1 MKVKDGDKLANNN
14 DEKIEPDIQ
23 ADDDTQCFSIDSAI
37 TLLGSK
43 TKEAVSELAELD
55 SILTK
60 ISKTSDLTGQQ
71 LKELGDSAFETASK
85 YGRTA
90 SDYLTAVQ
98 EMYRAGFENAEEIAE
113 LSMLAQAAGGLESDS
128 ANDYLMETNA
138 AYDFK
143 GSVEELNKVLDSQT
157 YIASNTAISMQDMA
171 DATSEAASIAS
182 QCGVEIDELS
192 ALIAVAAS
200 KTKESGSEVGAA
212 LKNIFTALQDTTNKP
227 VVEAFD
233 SVGIS
238 MTKIVD
244 GSEQLKTPIELL
256 KELSVAFHEL
266 PEGDT
271 KRARILTDIGEITN
285 DDTFSAILSDWDSYE
300 SMLDLYSQG
309 MGSAATE
316 AEKSAND
323 IQGSLNRLHNTWT
336 DTVEN
341 VANSDAI
348 ITIVNAFNSLLS
360 VVNKATDALGSIATI
375 GLGAGLFAGIK
386 NVGKQLQMQE
396 FRFINCFE

>member
-212 LKNIFTALQDTTNKP
+212 IKNIFTALQDTTNKP

-256 KELSVAFHEL
+256 KELSAAFHEL

-341 VANSDAI
+341 VAKSDAI